1 MGISKKSV
9 NRGLMRIGLI
19 CSIIVGILTFL
30 ISFMVLEAQN
40 LQLLWSVLIGFI
52 ALIVV
57 LLLFKILSWI
67 IAGFFD

>member
-19 CSIIVGILTFL
+19 CSIILGILTFF
-30 ISFMVLEAQN
+30 ISFMVLETQN

-67 IAGFFD
+67 IAGFFE